1 MDISEW
7 KKYLCMRK
15 VSVLPSK
22 LSVLEP
28 FLIVFHFGLFNEA
41 SILPIFSKIIH
52 LSKWTFQNGKNIFA
66 CKKSASY
73 LQNYPF

>member
-7 KKYLCMRK
+7 KKYLCIQK
-15 VSVLPSK
+15 ISILPSK

-28 FLIVFHFGLFNEA
+28 FLIVFHFGLFNEV
-41 SILPIFSKIIH
+41 SILSIFSKIIYM
-52 LSKWTFQNGKNIFA
+52 SKWTFQNGKNIFA